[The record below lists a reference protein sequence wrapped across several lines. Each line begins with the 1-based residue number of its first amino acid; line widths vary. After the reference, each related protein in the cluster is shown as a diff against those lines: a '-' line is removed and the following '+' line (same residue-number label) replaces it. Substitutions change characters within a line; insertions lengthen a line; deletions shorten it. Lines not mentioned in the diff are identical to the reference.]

1 MTAAT
6 PLGRLT
12 LVPPPR
18 RRALVVDDDHLAAQM
33 LADALADRGFD
44 AIVEHDGRSGF
55 HRLVDELLGLDLVIT
70 DVVMPELDG
79 ETLIHTVRHLGGE
92 HDLAIVAVSA
102 HLTDERRSR
111 LDAAGA
117 DAVLDKALGP
127 TCVVDLALR
136 ACTEREMQHGHS

>member
-1 MTAAT
+1 MTAPT

-12 LVPPPR
+12 LVRPPR

-33 LADALADRGFD
+33 LADALPDRGFD
-44 AIVEHDGRSGF
+44 AIIEHGGRSGL

-92 HDLAIVAVSA
+92 A
-102 HLTDERRSR
+102 
-111 LDAAGA
+111 
-117 DAVLDKALGP
+117 
-127 TCVVDLALR
+127 
-136 ACTEREMQHGHS
+136 

>member
-1 MTAAT
+1 MTAST

-12 LVPPPR
+12 LAPPPR

-44 AIVEHDGRSGF
+44 TIVEHDGRSGF
-55 HRLVDELLGLDLVIT
+55 HRLVDELLALDLVIT
-70 DVVMPELDG
+70 DVVMPGLDG
-79 ETLIHTVRHLGGE
+79 ETLIHTVRHQGGE

-117 DAVLDKALGP
+117 DAILDKALGP

-136 ACTEREMQHGHS
+136 AFSEREMQLGHS

>member
-102 HLTDERRSR
+102 YLTNERRSR